1 MVNLSPQQ
9 QDELNR
15 AREHRRQMEARNV
28 FKLQRESQMKGNH
41 QAYVELLN
49 DYAPLL
55 PDAGWDPPTVVP
67 EDVDDRLN

>member
-15 AREHRRQMEARNV
+15 AREHRRKMEARNV
-28 FKLQRESQMKGNH
+28 FKLERESEMRGNH
-41 QAYVELLN
+41 QAYVVLLN

-55 PDAGWDPPTVVP
+55 RDPGWDPETVVP